1 MGLGSDMYRQQIL
14 DHYKSPRNY
23 GEMEDPDYSHTGE
36 NPSCGDTI
44 QIDVQLDDDGDEI
57 EYVTFTG
64 DGCAISQA
72 SASMLSERLVGMTLD
87 ELEDLETDDIID
99 MLGVTISPMRI
110 PCAVLGN
117 QVAKDGA
124 KIHQGELDPEEY
136 GATITEE

>member
-1 MGLGSDMYRQQIL
+1 MGTGSDMYRQQIL

-23 GEMEDPDYSHTGE
+23 GELEDPDFSHTGE

-44 QIDVQLDDDGDEI
+44 QMDVRLDDNEEEI
-57 EYVTFTG
+57 EYVSFTG

-72 SASMLSERLVGMTLD
+72 SASMLSERLVGMTLE
-87 ELEDLETDDIID
+87 ELENLETDDITE

-124 KIHQGELDPEEY
+124 KIYQGELNPEDY
-136 GATITEE
+136 GETITEE

>member
-23 GEMEDPDYSHTGE
+23 GELEDPDFSHTGE

-44 QIDVQLDDDGDEI
+44 QIDIRLEDDDETI
-57 EYVTFTG
+57 EYATFTG

-87 ELEDLETDDIID
+87 ELDELETDDIVD

-124 KIHQGELDPEEY
+124 KLHLGELDPDEY
-136 GATITEE
+136 GQTITEE